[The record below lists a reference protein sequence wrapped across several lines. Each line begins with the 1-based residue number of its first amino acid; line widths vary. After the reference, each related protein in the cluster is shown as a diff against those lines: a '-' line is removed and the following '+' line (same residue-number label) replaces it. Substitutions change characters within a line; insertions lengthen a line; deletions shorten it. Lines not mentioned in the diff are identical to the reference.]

1 MISMK
6 RNLLL
11 ASAAVIACS
20 AAATPAFAADQQ
32 SSTAEPASA
41 ADNQGQPGDIVVTA
55 ERRAGKLI
63 DTPISL
69 SVLNGQ
75 QLDKSTNTGLTQ
87 LLNSVPGVSTT
98 VDFQSGG
105 TQVSVRG
112 VSAAGPTFQGAST
125 VAYYLDGMPF
135 GFVRSAGGPDL
146 NPYDLSRVEVL
157 RGPQGTLYGAG
168 GLNGVVRVLTND
180 PNFSQFDLK
189 ARMDLSG
196 TFHGGTNIG
205 GDGEINVPI
214 INDKLAIRVVVGD
227 HHYAGWIDSLNK
239 RDVNDGHVQTFRVKI
254 AAKPVDNLTAQFTF
268 WRNSNDY
275 GAPSA
280 GNSDYQNK
288 AYLPAPIK
296 NWYNL
301 YGLKLTY
308 DGPGFTATNE
318 SSYIKYKSSAFTDLN
333 PLGLKGFQGQTN
345 LESRVYTDQL
355 DLVSNTSGPFKWS
368 AGFFYRD
375 ARDVVYQPFHTPAAT
390 LIYDNFADSS
400 KSWAVYGELGLKITS
415 KLEVTGGLRY
425 FHDASVSQALS
436 ASALGPV
443 SLEPFK
449 ADFNAVTPRA
459 VLQYN
464 ADSKH
469 SFYASYSQGFRS
481 GVVQD
486 EEVTVIAPHVPPAK
500 PDRLHNYEI
509 GAKGNLFG
517 TIVDYNAAV
526 FYIDWKKVQQVV
538 DTPVG
543 NGTYVGAIVNGASA
557 SGVGAEGSLFVHLD
571 QALRVGGT
579 FSWNDI
585 TLDEDIYSNGVLL
598 FNKGQRLNYSPKYT
612 VSGSAD
618 YTLPLGGSGDTATWG
633 TSLNYT
639 SRQVTTALRGA
650 SRVIVPGDNMF
661 TLNTRLSFTSAN
673 HKWTASVFANNLT
686 DNNGSPV
693 KSVSTRYF
701 DMRVQP
707 RTVGVQFEFHM

>member
-239 RDVNDGHVQTFRVKI
+239 RDVNDGHVQTYRVKI

-464 ADSKH
+464 ADSLPI
-469 SFYASYSQGFRS
+469 R
-481 GVVQD
+481 
-486 EEVTVIAPHVPPAK
+486 
-500 PDRLHNYEI
+500 R
-509 GAKGNLFG
+509 
-517 TIVDYNAAV
+517 
-526 FYIDWKKVQQVV
+526 
-538 DTPVG
+538 
-543 NGTYVGAIVNGASA
+543 ASA
-557 SGVGAEGSLFVHLD
+557 A
-571 QALRVGGT
+571 AWCR
-579 FSWNDI
+579 
-585 TLDEDIYSNGVLL
+585 
-598 FNKGQRLNYSPKYT
+598 
-612 VSGSAD
+612 
-618 YTLPLGGSGDTATWG
+618 
-633 TSLNYT
+633 
-639 SRQVTTALRGA
+639 
-650 SRVIVPGDNMF
+650 
-661 TLNTRLSFTSAN
+661 
-673 HKWTASVFANNLT
+673 
-686 DNNGSPV
+686 
-693 KSVSTRYF
+693 
-701 DMRVQP
+701 MRK
-707 RTVGVQFEFHM
+707 